1 MEIASAMEARIW
13 VSNPVKTEERE
24 QTLTKLIESHRAP
37 LLSIIRKRIRDQV
50 EAEDVLQR
58 PKWA

>member
-13 VSNPVKTEERE
+13 VSPLKTEERE

-58 PKWA
+58 PKRA